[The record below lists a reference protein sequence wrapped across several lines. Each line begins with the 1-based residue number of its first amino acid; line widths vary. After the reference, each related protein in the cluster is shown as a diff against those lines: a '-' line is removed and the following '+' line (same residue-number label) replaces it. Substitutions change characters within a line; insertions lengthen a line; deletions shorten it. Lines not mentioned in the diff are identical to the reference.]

1 MERQAWFNLWYVI
14 FAILGV
20 LWLRDIYVTATQV
33 KAIAGA
39 RSIDRALAPF
49 AEARLPLS
57 QTSAD
62 TLPA

>member
-1 MERQAWFNLWYVI
+1 
-14 FAILGV
+14 V